1 MIEVTLAC
9 PDVAEGNDFGTVIL
23 GDRRHG
29 HRIFVNIQ
37 TDVDWARLW
46 PG

>member
-1 MIEVTLAC
+1 MGLQPTDEGIEITLAC

-29 HRIFVNIQ
+29 HRIFVNI
-37 TDVDWARLW
+37 
-46 PG
+46 